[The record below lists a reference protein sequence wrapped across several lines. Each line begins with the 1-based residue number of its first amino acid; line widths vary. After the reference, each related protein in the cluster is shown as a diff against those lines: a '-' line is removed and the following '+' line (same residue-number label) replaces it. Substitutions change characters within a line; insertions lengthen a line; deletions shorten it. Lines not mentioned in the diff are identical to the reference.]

1 MIQRQ
6 LSIVALFAAATFC
19 GLGLTALTRADP
31 QTLAAT
37 SGAGFALDDL
47 VTDKVETV
55 LRTDIG
61 LAGSRIR
68 VTGRSGIVTIVGRVP
83 DEHAL
88 RRAIELAASVRG
100 VREVR
105 NGLELGPP
113 SEES

>member
-6 LSIVALFAAATFC
+6 LSIIALFAAATFC
-19 GLGLTALTRADP
+19 GLGLTAVTRADP

-37 SGAGFALDDL
+37 SGTGFALNDSL
-47 VTDKVETV
+47 TDQVETV
-55 LRTDIG
+55 LRSDIG

-68 VTGRSGIVTIVGRVP
+68 VTGQAGVVTIVGRVP
-83 DEHAL
+83 DVHAL
-88 RRAIELAASVRG
+88 HRAIDLASSVHG